1 LEVGR
6 TELPGQFG
14 REELIAQLGQRADFA
29 RFRDNRLQVAV
40 GGENVVDPR

>member
-6 TELPGQFG
+6 TELSGQFG
-14 REELIAQLGQRADFA
+14 RKELIAQQGQRADFT
-29 RFRDNRLQVAV
+29 RFRDNRLHVAV